1 MYRVIVVQMEQDSIR
16 VFAGNLVGE
25 RGNHKLVVT
34 NDGVTREFPKSDVF
48 GAAGLAENRISEL
61 LDSL

>member
-1 MYRVIVVQMEQDSIR
+1 MYRVIVVQREQDAIK

-25 RGNHKLVVT
+25 RGNCKLVVT
-34 NDGVTREFPKSDVF
+34 KDGVTREFPKCDVF
-48 GAAGLAENRISEL
+48 GAAGLAEKRISEL